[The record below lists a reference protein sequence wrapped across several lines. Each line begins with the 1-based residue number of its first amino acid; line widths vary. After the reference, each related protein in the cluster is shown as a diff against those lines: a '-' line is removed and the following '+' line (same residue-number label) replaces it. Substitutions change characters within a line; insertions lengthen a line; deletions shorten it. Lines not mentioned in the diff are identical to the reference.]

1 MIALE
6 SGNKLAKI
14 NLATNEVYKNQKG
27 EKVTNTQW
35 HKCIAWGKLAE
46 NMVAFLEKG
55 QEVAVH
61 GKVTYRNYTNK
72 EGKSVYTTEIVLNE
86 FMMVGKRM
94 ETSTAQQIIGICTY
108 VSKRTLISRLYYSGR
123 LIFQRNFIH

>member
-94 ETSTAQQIIGICTY
+94 ETSTAQ
-108 VSKRTLISRLYYSGR
+108 
-123 LIFQRNFIH
+123 